1 MIVPI
6 KSFLEHY
13 RIWKRQLMNSFE
25 HKTVWQDNPII
36 LNSTILL
43 NNVKNIANDGLNQFY
58 EFISDVIM
66 SIVNII

>member
-1 MIVPI
+1 
-6 KSFLEHY
+6 
-13 RIWKRQLMNSFE
+13 MNSFE

-43 NNVKNIANDGLNQFY
+43 NNVKNIANDGLYQFY